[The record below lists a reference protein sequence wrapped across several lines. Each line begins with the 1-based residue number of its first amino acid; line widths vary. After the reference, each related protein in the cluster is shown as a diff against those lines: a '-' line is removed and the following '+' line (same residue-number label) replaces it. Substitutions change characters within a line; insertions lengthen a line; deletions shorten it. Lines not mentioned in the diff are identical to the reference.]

1 MSYVVLAQS
10 ILEFWG
16 VEQHHCG
23 VLAYH
28 LSIVCWMAGTS
39 VWKDGS
45 RVKVDPLLG
54 VADLQVMLQQIM
66 DARGS
71 RDLTKLCEPLLRRRA

>member
-1 MSYVVLAQS
+1 MSYVVLAQFS
-10 ILEFWG
+10 LEFWG

-39 VWKDGS
+39 MWKDGS
-45 RVKVDPLLG
+45 RVKVDHLLG
-54 VADLQVMLQQIM
+54 LADLEL
-66 DARGS
+66 
-71 RDLTKLCEPLLRRRA
+71 